1 MCRNDGSFS
10 LGSSHITSC
19 SMKASP
25 YKGDFWSIFL
35 NPLLEVYGVFINRL
49 LPSSAEMSL
58 MVMAIPVLFLE
69 YVELI

>member
-1 MCRNDGSFS
+1 
-10 LGSSHITSC
+10 
-19 SMKASP
+19 MKASP